1 MNTKQLRAFYLAATH
16 GTLTSAAAQLK
27 LTLPAV
33 STQIRKLEEELKI
46 SLFDHH
52 ANRVILT
59 TQGASFLG
67 RVGEILHTLD
77 RAIETAAKKP
87 GRRSEKISISL
98 GTGPLRFFSPAIAS
112 FVKKH
117 PGLNI
122 AIFTR
127 SAPAILSQVMA
138 GEVDIGVGCFGGV
151 PGGIHKED
159 LFETGLWLTF
169 PLNHPLAKKEQ
180 PGLRDMAAHR
190 LVIPLPGLASRD
202 TIDYAFSSK
211 GINLDN
217 TLEVSRCDVVIEF
230 VRMGLGAGLIHAI
243 CRPPRRRKEMGWVD
257 TSELFGKEK
266 ISLTYRRSA
275 SLTPAHHDLI
285 NTLVRHAKKE
295 R

>member
-16 GTLTSAAAQLK
+16 GTLTSAAVQLK

-77 RAIETAAKKP
+77 RAKEDTAKKP

-112 FVKKH
+112 FVKEH

-122 AIFTR
+122 TIFTR
-127 SAPAILSQVMA
+127 SAPAILSQVM
-138 GEVDIGVGCFGGV
+138 VGRGG
-151 PGGIHKED
+151 
-159 LFETGLWLTF
+159 LLW
-169 PLNHPLAKKEQ
+169 
-180 PGLRDMAAHR
+180 RD
-190 LVIPLPGLASRD
+190 
-202 TIDYAFSSK
+202 
-211 GINLDN
+211 
-217 TLEVSRCDVVIEF
+217 
-230 VRMGLGAGLIHAI
+230 
-243 CRPPRRRKEMGWVD
+243 PRR
-257 TSELFGKEK
+257 
-266 ISLTYRRSA
+266 Y
-275 SLTPAHHDLI
+275 P
-285 NTLVRHAKKE
+285 
-295 R
+295 